1 MSIETIKPRL
11 RFFEGAAGQ
20 QHIPETDKYLYAVAP
35 PAHRLAIIGTGTIGQ
50 EHMRV
55 ARLLGRAAVHG
66 IFDSEQR
73 SIDIA
78 LANYA
83 AQEASLPEGQRQ
95 PAPIVYTSLE
105 SACNDSAV
113 DALMIC
119 TPNYTHFDV
128 LKVAMASGKA
138 IFLEKPMATTLS
150 DAAATVALARDY
162 QSFIQIGLQYR
173 YKAQYVESL
182 HETLERRSLGEIKMI
197 SMSEYRPPFLDKVGQ
212 WNKFNDLSGGTL
224 VEKCC
229 HYFDLINL
237 FAGALPT
244 RVYASAGQSGVFDAL
259 TRDGRKSDI
268 DDNAF
273 VVIDYDNGC
282 RANFTLN
289 MCSPDFTEQLCVVGT
304 RGRLIATESFDVHHR
319 QEATTNLKLELGE
332 FGASRESAL
341 GYASVIERSGHHG
354 ATYFEHA
361 AFLDRLEG
369 KARKEGGA
377 ATPMQGL
384 WSMLVASAA
393 QESSKTG
400 KAIELAAYI
409 EANGLASVLGDS
421 FTAN

>member
-1 MSIETIKPRL
+1 MSIDTIKPRL

-319 QEATTNLKLELGE
+319 QEATTSLKLELGE

-341 GYASVIERSGHHG
+341 GYASVIEKSGHHG

-361 AFLDRLEG
+361 G
-369 KARKEGGA
+369 V
-377 ATPMQGL
+377 
-384 WSMLVASAA
+384 S
-393 QESSKTG
+393 
-400 KAIELAAYI
+400 
-409 EANGLASVLGDS
+409 
-421 FTAN
+421 

>member
-1 MSIETIKPRL
+1 MSIDTIKPRL

-119 TPNYTHFDV
+119 TPNYTHFEV

-138 IFLEKPMATTLS
+138 IFLEKPMATTLG

-319 QEATTNLKLELGE
+319 QEATASLKLELGE